1 MGHKTSSYT
10 NSSTKRPANL
20 HVTNAFHKYDGARHR
35 QFRDRQTEM
44 PIRIAGLYGHNPQQN
59 HVLAA
64 LPDAD
69 YERLSPALE
78 LTSMPLGMVVAEA
91 GASIPY
97 VYFLTS
103 SIISILHDTRDGASA
118 ETAVIGNEGLV
129 GVAQWMGGGAMSS
142 RAVVTS
148 AGYGFR
154 LSAALL
160 KEEFDRGAAL
170 QKHLLRFTQA
180 LLTQMSQAAV
190 CNRHHSV
197 AQQLCRWLLL
207 RLDRLP
213 SNELVM
219 TQELIGNMLGV
230 RRESVA
236 EAAGKLQEENLIHY
250 SRGHITILD
259 RQGLESRVCECYAD
273 LRGEYERL
281 LPAKVDACVPPQK

>member
-1 MGHKTSSYT
+1 MRSV
-10 NSSTKRPANL
+10 NSQII
-20 HVTNAFHKYDGARHR
+20 NAFHKYGADQQR
-35 QFRDRQTEM
+35 QLRNRANEL
-44 PIRIAGLYGHNPQQN
+44 PVRIAGLYGHNPQQN
-59 HVLAA
+59 HILAA

-69 YERLSPALE
+69 YEKLSPFLE
-78 LTSMPLGMVVAEA
+78 LASMPLGMVVAEA
-91 GASIPY
+91 GASMPY
-97 VYFLTS
+97 VYFPTS
-103 SIISILHDTRDGASA
+103 SIVSILHDTRDGASA
-118 ETAVIGNEGLV
+118 ETAVIGHEGLV

-154 LSAALL
+154 LSATLL
-160 KEEFDRGAAL
+160 MEEFDRGGAL

-213 SNELVM
+213 SNELIM

-236 EAAGKLQEENLIHY
+236 EAAGKLQDENLIHY
-250 SRGHITILD
+250 SRGHITILN
-259 RQGLESRVCECYAD
+259 RQGLENRVCECYAD
-273 LRGEYERL
+273 LKTEYERL
-281 LPAKVDACVPPQK
+281 LPTKMDTVVQPQK

>member
-1 MGHKTSSYT
+1 
-10 NSSTKRPANL
+10 
-20 HVTNAFHKYDGARHR
+20 
-35 QFRDRQTEM
+35 
-44 PIRIAGLYGHNPQQN
+44 
-59 HVLAA
+59 
-64 LPDAD
+64 
-69 YERLSPALE
+69 
-78 LTSMPLGMVVAEA
+78 MPLGMVVAEA